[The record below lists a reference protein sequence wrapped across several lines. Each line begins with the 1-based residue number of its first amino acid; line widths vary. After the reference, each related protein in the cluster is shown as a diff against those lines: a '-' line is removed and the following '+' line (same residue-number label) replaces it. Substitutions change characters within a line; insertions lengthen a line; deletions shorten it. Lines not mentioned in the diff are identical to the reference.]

1 MTMVRLL
8 ILGWTVRFSL
18 RVLHC
23 SVVTKNMMNYT
34 KLLLPMMDLLK
45 LGKFETAAIFPKKL
59 TVKIV
64 EKKQNVLV
72 CIDKFFL
79 QC

>member
-1 MTMVRLL
+1 
-8 ILGWTVRFSL
+8 
-18 RVLHC
+18 
-23 SVVTKNMMNYT
+23 
-34 KLLLPMMDLLK
+34 MMDLLK